1 MKEAEEKEYAKRERG
16 KSPPVIPSAVQ
27 KQAEPKVMPG
37 AVSGTDSES
46 ETEFISKLRAGR

>member
-27 KQAEPKVMPG
+27 KHAEPKVMPG

>member
-16 KSPPVIPSAVQ
+16 KSPPVIPSA
-27 KQAEPKVMPG
+27 KQPKQPQIMPG